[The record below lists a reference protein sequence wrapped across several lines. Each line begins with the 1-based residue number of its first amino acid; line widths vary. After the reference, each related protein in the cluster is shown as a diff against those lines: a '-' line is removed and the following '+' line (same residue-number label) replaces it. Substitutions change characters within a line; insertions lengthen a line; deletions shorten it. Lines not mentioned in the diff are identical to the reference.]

1 MNEQQLLRA
10 IGAAD
15 PEHLEKSEQKA
26 PKRRRRPWAGWAV
39 AACLCLVVG
48 AVFRLVLGGARGG
61 PGNERAPAES
71 TASDGAGTKASTFM
85 CYKGPVL
92 PLTLCEKAPELTAER
107 AVTLD
112 FAPSAPREVAYTDEN
127 GETRSYTE
135 QDDAITVTDA
145 YTLTNTSDRDVTVTA
160 LYPFVAAVRD
170 LPDKTPELSVNGDP
184 VAAELSFGAFCG
196 GFSPVDRTGTAAQE
210 RWNLRYYHNWEDYR
224 ALLSDGS
231 YQKSAF
237 ETLPEL
243 EQTVYVYTI
252 TPKGEPTQSPATVAF
267 TPECDTERSRV
278 LSYNF
283 NGFDYD
289 EKTGALQYSFFVCQ
303 EGMHVLAVLGEDFSG
318 YTVQGYPDGGCDPAE
333 ALDTLSAVV
342 TREEMTLCA
351 FLKEILSDMPRQ
363 YYSESDQ
370 TPEQQELFY
379 RAAVDFLLSYGALSD
394 DPAERYDSWGGRLDD
409 MFMDAYAVDR
419 VCYAA
424 FEVTVPAGECVT
436 VTAALRKEAS
446 YDFYGTGTRNAR
458 TGVRGYD
465 LATRLGSV
473 LPLTHQ
479 TASIETRG
487 LVEILE
493 QNFGFEPE
501 NSVTTVTL
509 DPAQEHYYLNVVRTE
524 TEP

>member
-1 MNEQQLLRA
+1 M
-10 IGAAD
+10 
-15 PEHLEKSEQKA
+15 
-26 PKRRRRPWAGWAV
+26 
-39 AACLCLVVG
+39 
-48 AVFRLVLGGARGG
+48 
-61 PGNERAPAES
+61 ER
-71 TASDGAGTKASTFM
+71 T
-85 CYKGPVL
+85 
-92 PLTLCEKAPELTAER
+92 
-107 AVTLD
+107 
-112 FAPSAPREVAYTDEN
+112 
-127 GETRSYTE
+127 
-135 QDDAITVTDA
+135 
-145 YTLTNTSDRDVTVTA
+145 
-160 LYPFVAAVRD
+160 
-170 LPDKTPELSVNGDP
+170 
-184 VAAELSFGAFCG
+184 
-196 GFSPVDRTGTAAQE
+196 
-210 RWNLRYYHNWEDYR
+210 
-224 ALLSDGS
+224 
-231 YQKSAF
+231 
-237 ETLPEL
+237 
-243 EQTVYVYTI
+243 
-252 TPKGEPTQSPATVAF
+252 
-267 TPECDTERSRV
+267 RV

-333 ALDTLSAVV
+333 ALDTLSADV

-363 YYSESDQ
+363 YYSESEQ

-436 VTAALRKEAS
+436 VTAMLRKEAS

-501 NSVTTVTL
+501 NGITTVTL